1 MTSRLHVKKFLLF
14 FENFFCQL
22 WLSFRCTIFD
32 EFHVILWKTRIE
44 SGSSVVGLMQMCKH
58 KLGVVILYLFILIR
72 SEKDWNVTIR
82 MCVFGQWF
90 CFFSFNSRRYRRIL
104 SKILVPSDNEVVYF
118 WLQRRLLLC
127 NGFSRF
133 PSCKVDVFLCFTDLS
148 GLYFCGFT
156 DSFMLNTY
164 TFIMYLGGYCF
175 FRFQPHSFSINEF
188 CFRLIYS
195 LYK

>member
-133 PSCKVDVFLCFTDLS
+133 PSCKVDVFLCFTDLGS
-148 GLYFCGFT
+148 LFLWIHWFFYVEYLHVYYVSWWILFFSLST
-156 DSFMLNTY
+156 SFFFHKRVLFSTY
-164 TFIMYLGGYCF
+164 I
-175 FRFQPHSFSINEF
+175 QPI
-188 CFRLIYS
+188 
-195 LYK
+195 